1 MTKFPVAKGVTGLR
15 KKWSKVSSRGKGG
28 PENASCEYKGVRQR
42 TWGKWVA
49 EIRDP
54 GKRTR
59 LWLGTFNTKEEAAA
73 AYDRRA
79 LQFFG
84 PSAQLNL
91 PSSGINAQPPPADSK
106 RSKMFTPLFSVP
118 PSTLFAPKY
127 CSQQQQSQ
135 FTLSY
140 QVQLLTLSFYVPVL
154 PRYLH
159 LAVFCR

>member
-15 KKWSKVSSRGKGG
+15 KKWSKGG
-28 PENASCEYKGVRQR
+28 PENALCEYKGVRQR

-54 GKRTR
+54 SKRTR

-84 PSAQLNL
+84 PNAQLNL
-91 PSSGINAQPPPADSK
+91 SSSRINAQPPPADSK
-106 RSKMFTPLFSVP
+106 SNKMFTPLFSVP

-127 CSQQQQSQ
+127 CSQQQDRQSQ

-140 QVQLLTLSFYVPVL
+140 QVLLLTTPFASSPSLISLFASY
-154 PRYLH
+154 H
-159 LAVFCR
+159 LL